1 MQANLGGDATL
12 FSSAGGF
19 ANYFSTPDY
28 QKAAVSEYF
37 AAHDPG
43 HPFYISDGTNSSI
56 GAHGGIYNRAGRVSK
71 SLIFLLRRLLI
82 RYAGYPGCLCEW
94 SRISCLGR
102 WC

>member
-71 SLIFLLRRLLI
+71 SLIFCF
-82 RYAGYPGCLCEW
+82 ADC
-94 SRISCLGR
+94 
-102 WC
+102 